1 MGTERGAVTP
11 TLFGRLQSRLVL
23 VALVGVPIALVLGLV
38 LPRPTDA
45 TTLGDM
51 YRVFF
56 VALVLV
62 AIVGLVWELIWHGL
76 QQLRWEKDWPTLF
89 GLITGVPEG
98 IAVWLLLR
106 AGLPIDVGV
115 VDGSTFLSMFVITWV
130 AIWLV
135 ANGPLQIIFIRWR
148 FRGGRFV

>member
-1 MGTERGAVTP
+1 VGPKRGAVTP
-11 TLFGRLQSRLVL
+11 TLIGRIQSRLVL
-23 VALVGVPIALVLGLV
+23 VAAVGIPVALFLGVV

-56 VALVLV
+56 VALALV
-62 AIVGLVWELIWHGL
+62 AVVGVVWELVWHGL

-98 IAVWLLLR
+98 VVVWLLLR
-106 AGLPIDVGV
+106 AGVPIDVGA
-115 VDGSTFLSMFVITWV
+115 VDGSTFLAMFVITWI

-135 ANGPLQIIFIRWR
+135 ANGPLQIVFIRWR
-148 FRGGRFV
+148 FRGGRFL

>member
-1 MGTERGAVTP
+1 MTP
-11 TLFGRLQSRLVL
+11 TLIGRIQSRLVL
-23 VALVGVPIALVLGLV
+23 VAAVGIPVALILGVV

-56 VALVLV
+56 VALALV
-62 AIVGLVWELIWHGL
+62 AVVGVVWELVWHGL

-98 IAVWLLLR
+98 VVVWLLLR
-106 AGLPIDVGV
+106 AGVPIDVGA
-115 VDGSTFLSMFVITWV
+115 VDGSTFLAMFVITWI

-135 ANGPLQIIFIRWR
+135 ANGPLQIVFIRWR
-148 FRGGRFV
+148 FRGGRFL

>member
-1 MGTERGAVTP
+1 MTP
-11 TLFGRLQSRLVL
+11 TLIGRIQSRLVL
-23 VALVGVPIALVLGLV
+23 VAAVGIPVALFLGVV

-56 VALVLV
+56 VALALV
-62 AIVGLVWELIWHGL
+62 AVVGVVWELVWHGL

-98 IAVWLLLR
+98 VVVWLLLR
-106 AGLPIDVGV
+106 AGVPIDVGA
-115 VDGSTFLSMFVITWV
+115 VDGSTFLAMFVITWI

-135 ANGPLQIIFIRWR
+135 ANGPLQIVFIRWR
-148 FRGGRFV
+148 FRGGRFL